1 MYKFMNFLADAVRLK
16 QETKNRIKR
25 YGLALPI
32 AVIGLTVIFTAQ
44 AQDDAAKVTVF
55 QAAGPNNASIDGAL
69 NAFRAAL
76 GDNNGITQPG
86 GAIIAG
92 GRREINWDGGNAAN
106 TTTSLTPTPVLDQ
119 FLVGRGARFTTPGTG
134 FVQAPPAGLA
144 APDVFN
150 NPSYATIFKAFSL
163 SRLFS
168 AIGSNVTDTLFFVP
182 GTDNVKAV
190 SRGFGVVFTDV
201 DLPDGGDDPSPK
213 QGGKRAS
220 TLIEFFGADGE
231 LLFSS
236 FAPASPGDGN
246 FSFLG
251 VVFDDARIARVRI
264 TTGATP
270 GIDDSAK
277 RDVSMLDD
285 FVYGEPKAIK

>member
-1 MYKFMNFLADAVRLK
+1 M
-16 QETKNRIKR
+16 
-25 YGLALPI
+25 
-32 AVIGLTVIFTAQ
+32 
-44 AQDDAAKVTVF
+44 
-55 QAAGPNNASIDGAL
+55 
-69 NAFRAAL
+69 
-76 GDNNGITQPG
+76 
-86 GAIIAG
+86 
-92 GRREINWDGGNAAN
+92 
-106 TTTSLTPTPVLDQ
+106 
-119 FLVGRGARFTTPGTG
+119 
-134 FVQAPPAGLA
+134 
-144 APDVFN
+144 
-150 NPSYATIFKAFSL
+150 
-163 SRLFS
+163 
-168 AIGSNVTDTLFFVP
+168 TDTLFFVP

-213 QGGKRAS
+213 QRGKRAA
-220 TLIEFFGADGE
+220 TLIEFFGADDE

-270 GIDDSAK
+270 GVDDSAK

-285 FVYGEPKAIK
+285 FIYGEPKALP